1 MNITLTNNQ
10 IYNYTDSFIKNFSQ
24 RDIKFPVKVNFYLLK
39 NQKALLGLAQEIEQE
54 RVNIAQE
61 YGILNEETQQYEVPP
76 EKIQEAKKKLDDL
89 FNLTQ
94 EVKIYKVKLEDFG
107 NIELTPEPIVTTFK
121 LLQSAK
127 AWLPMLDTEFGMT
140 ISFRLEHPEKS

>member
-107 NIELTPEPIVTTFK
+107 NIELTPDQMEA
-121 LLQSAK
+121 LLF
-127 AWLPMLDTEFGMT
+127 MIEDE
-140 ISFRLEHPEKS
+140 EEEE

>member
-10 IYNYTDSFIKNFSQ
+10 IYNYTNSFIKNFSQ
-24 RDIKFPVKVNFYLLK
+24 KDIKFPVKVNFYLLK
-39 NQKALLGLAQEIEQE
+39 NQNTLLSLAQEIEQE

-107 NIELTPEPIVTTFK
+107 NIELTPDQMEA
-121 LLQSAK
+121 LLF
-127 AWLPMLDTEFGMT
+127 MIEDE
-140 ISFRLEHPEKS
+140 EEEE

>member
-24 RDIKFPVKVNFYLLK
+24 KDIKFPVKVNFYLLK
-39 NQKALLGLAQEIEQE
+39 NQNALLNLAQEIEQE

-94 EVKIYKVKLEDFG
+94 EVRIYKVKLEDFG
-107 NIELTPEPIVTTFK
+107 NIELTPDQMEA
-121 LLQSAK
+121 LLF
-127 AWLPMLDTEFGMT
+127 MIEDE
-140 ISFRLEHPEKS
+140 EEEE

>member
-10 IYNYTDSFIKNFSQ
+10 IYNYIDSFIKNFSQ
-24 RDIKFPVKVNFYLLK
+24 KDIKFPVKVNFYLLK
-39 NQKALLGLAQEIEQE
+39 NQNALLSLAQEIEQE

-107 NIELTPEPIVTTFK
+107 NIELTPDQMEA
-121 LLQSAK
+121 LLF
-127 AWLPMLDTEFGMT
+127 MIEDE
-140 ISFRLEHPEKS
+140 EEEE

>member
-24 RDIKFPVKVNFYLLK
+24 KDIKFPVKVNFYLLK
-39 NQKALLGLAQEIEQE
+39 NQNALLSLAQEIEQE

-107 NIELTPEPIVTTFK
+107 NIELTPEQMEA
-121 LLQSAK
+121 LLF
-127 AWLPMLDTEFGMT
+127 MIEDE
-140 ISFRLEHPEKS
+140 EEEE

>member
-10 IYNYTDSFIKNFSQ
+10 IYNYTNSFMKNFSKS
-24 RDIKFPVKVNFYLLK
+24 DIKFPVKVNFYLLK
-39 NQKALLGLAQEIEQE
+39 HQHTLLRLSQALEQE

-76 EKIQEAKKKLDDL
+76 EKIQEAKMKLNDL

-107 NIELTPEPIVTTFK
+107 NIELTPDQMEA
-121 LLQSAK
+121 LLF
-127 AWLPMLDTEFGMT
+127 MIEDE
-140 ISFRLEHPEKS
+140 EEEE

>member
-1 MNITLTNNQ
+1 MNIILTNNQ
-10 IYNYTDSFIKNFSQ
+10 IYNYIDSFIKNFSQ
-24 RDIKFPVKVNFYLLK
+24 KDIKFPVKVNFYLLK
-39 NQKALLGLAQEIEQE
+39 NQNTLLNLAQEIEQE

-107 NIELTPEPIVTTFK
+107 NIELTPDQMEA
-121 LLQSAK
+121 LLF
-127 AWLPMLDTEFGMT
+127 MIEDE
-140 ISFRLEHPEKS
+140 EEEE

>member
-1 MNITLTNNQ
+1 MNMTLTNNQ

-24 RDIKFPVKVNFYLLK
+24 KDIKFPVKVNFYLLK
-39 NQKALLGLAQEIEQE
+39 NQKTLLSLAQEIEQE

-107 NIELTPEPIVTTFK
+107 NIELTPDQMEA
-121 LLQSAK
+121 LLF
-127 AWLPMLDTEFGMT
+127 MIEDE
-140 ISFRLEHPEKS
+140 EEEE

>member
-1 MNITLTNNQ
+1 MNVTLTNNQ
-10 IYNYTDSFIKNFSQ
+10 IYNYINFLIKQFSNI
-24 RDIKFPVKVNFYLLK
+24 DIKFPVKVNFYLLK
-39 NQKALLGLAQEIEQE
+39 NQNALLSLAREIEQE
-54 RVNIAQE
+54 RINIAQE

-107 NIELTPEPIVTTFK
+107 NIELTPDQMEA
-121 LLQSAK
+121 LLF
-127 AWLPMLDTEFGMT
+127 MIEDE
-140 ISFRLEHPEKS
+140 EEEK

>member
-39 NQKALLGLAQEIEQE
+39 NQNTLLSLAQEIEQE
-54 RVNIAQE
+54 RINIAQE

-107 NIELTPEPIVTTFK
+107 NIELTPDQMEA
-121 LLQSAK
+121 LLF
-127 AWLPMLDTEFGMT
+127 MIEDE
-140 ISFRLEHPEKS
+140 EEEK

>member
-24 RDIKFPVKVNFYLLK
+24 KDIKFPVKVNFYLLK
-39 NQKALLGLAQEIEQE
+39 NQKTLLNLAQEIEQE

-61 YGILNEETQQYEVPP
+61 YGILNEETQQYEVPL

-94 EVKIYKVKLEDFG
+94 EVKIYKVKLEDLG
-107 NIELTPEPIVTTFK
+107 NIELTPDQMEA
-121 LLQSAK
+121 LLF
-127 AWLPMLDTEFGMT
+127 MIEDE
-140 ISFRLEHPEKS
+140 EEEE

>member
-10 IYNYTDSFIKNFSQ
+10 IYNYTNSFIKNFSQ
-24 RDIKFPVKVNFYLLK
+24 KDIKFPVKVNFYFLK
-39 NQKALLGLAQEIEQE
+39 NQKTLLNLAQEIEQE

-76 EKIQEAKKKLDDL
+76 EKIQETKKKLDDL

-107 NIELTPEPIVTTFK
+107 NIELTPDQMEA
-121 LLQSAK
+121 LLF
-127 AWLPMLDTEFGMT
+127 MIEDE
-140 ISFRLEHPEKS
+140 EEEE

>member
-1 MNITLTNNQ
+1 MNIILTNNQ

-24 RDIKFPVKVNFYLLK
+24 KDIKFPVKVNFYLLK
-39 NQKALLGLAQEIEQE
+39 NQNALLSLAQEIEQE
-54 RVNIAQE
+54 RINIAQE

-76 EKIQEAKKKLDDL
+76 GKIQEAKKKLDDL

-107 NIELTPEPIVTTFK
+107 NIELTPDQMEA
-121 LLQSAK
+121 LLF
-127 AWLPMLDTEFGMT
+127 MIEDE
-140 ISFRLEHPEKS
+140 EEEE

>member
-24 RDIKFPVKVNFYLLK
+24 KDIKFPVKVNFYLLK
-39 NQKALLGLAQEIEQE
+39 NQNVLLSLAQEIEQE

-76 EKIQEAKKKLDDL
+76 EKIQEAKKKLNDL

-94 EVKIYKVKLEDFG
+94 EVKIYKVKIEDFG
-107 NIELTPEPIVTTFK
+107 NIELTPDQMEA
-121 LLQSAK
+121 LLF
-127 AWLPMLDTEFGMT
+127 MIEDE
-140 ISFRLEHPEKS
+140 EEEE

>member
-1 MNITLTNNQ
+1 MNIILTNNQ

-24 RDIKFPVKVNFYLLK
+24 KDIKFPVKVNFYLLK
-39 NQKALLGLAQEIEQE
+39 NQNALLSLAQEIEQE

-61 YGILNEETQQYEVPP
+61 YGILNEETQQYEVPS

-107 NIELTPEPIVTTFK
+107 NIELTPDQMEA
-121 LLQSAK
+121 LLF
-127 AWLPMLDTEFGMT
+127 MIEDE
-140 ISFRLEHPEKS
+140 EEEE

>member
-10 IYNYTDSFIKNFSQ
+10 IYNYTNSFIKNFSQ
-24 RDIKFPVKVNFYLLK
+24 KDIKFPVKVNFYLLK
-39 NQKALLGLAQEIEQE
+39 NQKTLLNLAQEIEQE

-76 EKIQEAKKKLDDL
+76 EKIQEAKKKLNDL

-107 NIELTPEPIVTTFK
+107 NIELTPDQMEA
-121 LLQSAK
+121 LLF
-127 AWLPMLDTEFGMT
+127 MIEDE
-140 ISFRLEHPEKS
+140 EEEE

>member
-10 IYNYTDSFIKNFSQ
+10 IYNYTNSFIKNFSQ
-24 RDIKFPVKVNFYLLK
+24 KDIKFPVKVNFYLLK
-39 NQKALLGLAQEIEQE
+39 NQKTLLNLAQEIEQE
-54 RVNIAQE
+54 RINVAQE

-107 NIELTPEPIVTTFK
+107 NIELTPDQMEA
-121 LLQSAK
+121 LLF
-127 AWLPMLDTEFGMT
+127 MIEDE
-140 ISFRLEHPEKS
+140 EEEE

>member
-10 IYNYTDSFIKNFSQ
+10 IYNYINSFIKNFSQ
-24 RDIKFPVKVNFYLLK
+24 KDIKFPVKVNFYLLK
-39 NQKALLGLAQEIEQE
+39 NQKTLLNLAQEIEQE

-107 NIELTPEPIVTTFK
+107 NIELTPDQMEA
-121 LLQSAK
+121 LLF
-127 AWLPMLDTEFGMT
+127 MIEDE
-140 ISFRLEHPEKS
+140 EEEE